1 MDNDASFRS
10 IYGSVM
16 KNRDLFGNAKGSCG
30 GSVKNL
36 NFEPKSK
43 IQKQVCS
50 MKYVVASPPSSLGSL
65 QLAMREEAHQL
76 PPNSPISPNSSDSED
91 STLSG
96 HSLFTVSSAP
106 VTPATPAVRN
116 KRRSIFT
123 PASASAGFKRKYP
136 NDINNP
142 NLDSPIDDNDQ
153 KARVNKLLNIIEA
166 EKPQASKEARLH
178 RFQGD
183 KPSNNTDDDDRAAK
197 LKELAA
203 NIDAKLNKSFC
214 FFVFTVLA
222 ALVGH
227 SMKQTILLL
236 ATLKATIERVIANLW
251 RSFNTPGSD
260 FAKNV
265 VNLPILLVA
274 VVVYIGIWGLYLVA
288 YAFLMEVP
296 DAAWKM
302 VGDGTINEQN

>member
-1 MDNDASFRS
+1 MNNDASSRS
-10 IYGSVM
+10 IYESVM
-16 KNRDLFGNAKGSCG
+16 TNRELFGNAKDRC

-50 MKYVVASPPSSLGSL
+50 VKSVVASPPSSLGSL
-65 QLAMREEAHQL
+65 QLAMREEAHQ
-76 PPNSPISPNSSDSED
+76 SSDSEA

-96 HSLFTVSSAP
+96 HSLLTVSSAP

-123 PASASAGFKRKYP
+123 PASTGAGFKYP
-136 NDINNP
+136 NDIDDP
-142 NLDSPIDDNDQ
+142 NLDSSIDDNDQ
-153 KARVNKLLNIIEA
+153 KARLKKLFNIIEA

-178 RFQGD
+178 RFEGD
-183 KPSNNTDDDDRAAK
+183 KQNNTDYDDRAVN
-197 LKELAA
+197 LKDLAA
-203 NIDAKLNKSFC
+203 NIDTKLNKSFC
-214 FFVFTVLA
+214 FFVFTLLA
-222 ALVGH
+222 ALVGF
-227 SMKQTILLL
+227 SMKQTTLLL

-251 RSFNTPGSD
+251 RSFSTPGSD
-260 FAKNV
+260 FAKNL
-265 VNLPILLVA
+265 VNLPIMLVA

-288 YAFLMEVP
+288 YAFLMEMP

-302 VGDGTINEQN
+302 VGDSSIDEQN